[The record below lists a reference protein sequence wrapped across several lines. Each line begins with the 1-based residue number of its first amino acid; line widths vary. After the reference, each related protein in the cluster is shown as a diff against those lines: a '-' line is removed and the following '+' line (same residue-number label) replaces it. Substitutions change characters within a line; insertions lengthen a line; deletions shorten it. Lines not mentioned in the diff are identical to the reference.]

1 MTSRGSGPIMPGGT
15 WPRCTLLA
23 NALAG
28 GRGVPRKTLS
38 RSPPGRPVGRWKL
51 REAGGM
57 PELPEVETIRRDLQ
71 GEVVGRKIK
80 SVEVR
85 NGRTVRRHPSAKQ
98 FRARLEGHTIK
109 DIGRSGKYLF
119 LGLDDG
125 STLVVHLGMSGQ
137 LQRAKSAKETKAP
150 HTHAVLT
157 FTQGGQLRFVDPRTF
172 GELFVSAPPVEGERA
187 LPELAHLGFDP
198 LEDIMSWEKF
208 WVLLAQHK
216 SGLKALLMDQE
227 FVAGI
232 GNMYADEILFAAGL
246 RYDRLSNSLS
256 SQEVRRLYRSM
267 VEVLTEAV
275 KHRGSSLADGQY
287 RDLFGEVGDYQGQH
301 QAYDRDGQACRRCRA
316 TITKAVSY

>member
-1 MTSRGSGPIMPGGT
+1 
-15 WPRCTLLA
+15 
-23 NALAG
+23 
-28 GRGVPRKTLS
+28 
-38 RSPPGRPVGRWKL
+38 
-51 REAGGM
+51 M

-85 NGRTVRRHPSAKQ
+85 NGRTVRRHPSAKH
-98 FRARLEGHTIK
+98 FRARLEGRTVTS
-109 DIGRSGKYLF
+109 IGRSGKFLL

-125 STLVVHLGMSGQ
+125 GTLVVHLGMSGQ
-137 LQRAKSAKETKAP
+137 LQRAKSVKEPKAP
-150 HTHAVLT
+150 HTHAVVT

-172 GELFVSAPPVEGERA
+172 GELFVSTPVEGGPA
-187 LPELAHLGFDP
+187 VPELAHLGFDP
-198 LEDIMSWEKF
+198 LEDVMSWEKF
-208 WVLLAQHK
+208 WVLLTSHK

-267 VEVLTEAV
+267 VETLAEAV
-275 KHRGSSLADGQY
+275 KRRGSSLADEQY
-287 RDLFGEVGDYQGQH
+287 RDLFGEVGEYQGQH
-301 QAYDRDGQACRRCRA
+301 QAYDREGQACRRCRS
-316 TITKAVSY
+316 TIIRVKSGGRSTYLCEHCQV